1 MLKLGHLTWAIA
13 KFSGEKFTESV
24 YQKVVPDPFL
34 ILVNSPKQLMHAS
47 NSFENKT
54 FWKRIIKKAYK
65 A

>member
-54 FWKRIIKKAYK
+54 F
-65 A
+65 